1 MIHKIRIGSRE
12 SRLAVTQAEIVKHM
26 IEEAYPETEVSI
38 ITMKTTGDK
47 ILDRSLDQIGGKGL
61 FVRELDSA
69 LRERKI
75 DLSVHSLKD
84 LPMELPEDLP
94 LLAFTKRED
103 PRDVLLYRQGQHE
116 IPENG
121 LIGTSSKRRMIQLK
135 RLYPKCRFLGI
146 RGNVQ
151 TRMKKLEK
159 EGFDATVLAY
169 AGLMRLGMDRAAGRI
184 FSAEEM
190 IPAAGQG
197 ILAVQGRAGEYRELK
212 AVLNDEASEIM
223 ALAERAFVKVLD
235 GGCSSPVA
243 AYAQVTGDEV
253 ALKGLYYRASDG
265 MYFVEECR
273 EKKEFAQEAGER
285 LAKKMKEK
293 YGE

>member
-1 MIHKIRIGSRE
+1 M
-12 SRLAVTQAEIVKHM
+12 AVTQAEIVKRM
-26 IEEAYPETEVSI
+26 IEEAYPAAEVSI
-38 ITMKTTGDK
+38 VTMKTTGDK

-61 FVRELDSA
+61 FVKELDHA

-103 PRDVLLYRQGQHE
+103 SRDVLLYRQGQTE

-135 RLYPKCRFLGI
+135 KLYPKCQFQWI

-159 EGFDATVLAY
+159 EGFDATVLAA
-169 AGLMRLGMDRAAGRI
+169 AGLARLGMSGAAGRF
-184 FSAEEM
+184 FSAEEV

-197 ILAVQGRAGEYRELK
+197 ILAVQGRAGEYGELK
-212 AVLNDEASEIM
+212 AVLNDEAAEIM
-223 ALAERAFVKVLD
+223 ARAERAFVKALD

-243 AYAQVTGDEV
+243 AHAQMTADEV
-253 ALKGLYYRASDG
+253 VLRGLYYRESDG
-265 MYFVEECR
+265 MYFVEECCD
-273 EKKEFAQEAGER
+273 KKQFAQEAGER